1 MDRPSMQGS
10 VPAAALLPL
19 RFFLGFTFVYAGLDK
34 LLDPAFLDPASPSGI
49 SAQLESF
56 THVSPLA
63 PLIDMVAL
71 PAPTAIGVLMA
82 LGEIAVG
89 LGALSGILYRL
100 SALGGAFISLTL
112 FLTASWTVQ
121 PFYLGNDL
129 PYLVGW
135 ITLAAAGSGGV
146 LELGSRLRLDRPG
159 QVKTTERSTDEAAES
174 PGRRVLLGALVL
186 GGATLI
192 LASLAGGLRWLLP
205 ASKSPDALG
214 APSATSEPGVSRSPA
229 ASAPAATPAATP
241 AASATAGST
250 ALGPTVANMSDFAQK
265 SAIGFTD
272 PASGDPAALIK
283 LSDGT
288 FVAYDL
294 ICTHAGCTVTSWDS
308 KLQYLRCP
316 CHGATFDA
324 AHGARVVAGPAPSPL
339 PEIPLGIDPQTGAIT
354 VAS

>member
-19 RFFLGFTFVYAGLDK
+19 RFFLGLTFVYAGLDK
-34 LLDPAFLDPASPSGI
+34 LLDPAFLDPSSPSGI
-49 SAQLESF
+49 NAQLESF

-63 PLIDMVAL
+63 PLIEMVGL

-112 FLTASWTVQ
+112 FLTASWTVH

-135 ITLAAAGSGGV
+135 ITLAAAGTGGV
-146 LELGSRLRLDRPG
+146 LELGSRLRWGRPG
-159 QVKTTERSTDEAAES
+159 PSNATGPSTDEAAES
-174 PGRRVLLGALVL
+174 PGRRVFLGALVL
-186 GGATLI
+186 GAATLI
-192 LASLAGGLRWLLP
+192 LASLASGLRWLMP

-214 APSATSEPGVSRSPA
+214 APSATSEPGRSRSPA
-229 ASAPAATPAATP
+229 ASAPAATPAA
-241 AASATAGST
+241 GST
-250 ALGPTVANMSDFAQK
+250 ALGPTVANVSDFAQR

-294 ICTHAGCTVTSWDS
+294 ICTHAGCTVTNWDS

-324 AHGARVVAGPAPSPL
+324 AHGARVVGGPAPRPL
-339 PEIPLGIDPQTGAIT
+339 PEIPVGIDSQTGAIT
-354 VAS
+354 VSS